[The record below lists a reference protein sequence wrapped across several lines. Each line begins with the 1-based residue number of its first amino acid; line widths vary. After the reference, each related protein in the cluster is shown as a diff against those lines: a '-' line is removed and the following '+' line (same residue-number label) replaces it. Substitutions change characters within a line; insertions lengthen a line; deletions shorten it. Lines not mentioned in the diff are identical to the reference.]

1 MKTSKKHETVT
12 ATLNGRLRAAVRRV
26 AVKALTR
33 IIAIRYDKTLR
44 RLANS

>member
-1 MKTSKKHETVT
+1 MNTLKKHETVT
-12 ATLNGRLRAAVRRV
+12 AKLNSRLRAAVRRV
-26 AVKALTR
+26 AVKTLTR